1 MNAIQCVE
9 VLAQRQEIKRFS
21 FVRYQPVPSGASR
34 ARSLTGAERIRSLT
48 ETSAD
53 KVHHVQASR
62 IRRYERLERVIC
74 PSVWPETV
82 GIGSAIV
89 TRINEERHLMLLDF
103 SATADKATD
112 RELLDIFSLL
122 RWRGWLLH
130 SGASYHWLGADHYSR
145 DQWSELMG
153 QALLFPVQVD
163 VRYVGHC
170 LHRGSAALR
179 LFACEGK
186 PHEPTVVGAV
196 GVDIV

>member
-9 VLAQRQEIKRFS
+9 VLAQREEFKRFS
-21 FVRYQPVPSGASR
+21 FVRYRPVPSGAIRSR
-34 ARSLTGAERIRSLT
+34 GLVGSERIRALVS
-48 ETSAD
+48 TSAD
-53 KVHHVQASR
+53 VIKHVEASR
-62 IRRYERLERVIC
+62 IRRFDRLEYVIQ
-74 PSVWPETV
+74 PTDWRETV
-82 GIGSAIV
+82 AFGSAIV

-103 SATADKATD
+103 SAPADKATD

-163 VRYVGHC
+163 VRYIGHC
-170 LHRGSAALR
+170 LHRGSSALR
-179 LFACEGK
+179 LFACQGK
-186 PHEPTVVGAV
+186 PTEPTVVGAV